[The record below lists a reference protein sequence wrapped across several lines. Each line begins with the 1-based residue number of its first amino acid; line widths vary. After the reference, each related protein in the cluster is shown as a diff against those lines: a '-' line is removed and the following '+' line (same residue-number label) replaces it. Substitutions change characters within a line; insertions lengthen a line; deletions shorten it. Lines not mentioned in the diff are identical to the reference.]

1 MNKNSWSMKTK
12 LPSVTAQLVENQFL
26 RTLQDAFPRHPKQ
39 VNKFLE
45 SDAEILRDLPKPN
58 GFTILKTDAILE
70 EIRTGLYRDPFTI
83 GWMAVTA
90 TISDVATVGATPDGI
105 LLQLQVP
112 KNADADFL
120 GRIYDG
126 INAACTEYGVYVVG
140 GDTNF
145 SNETCVGSTCI
156 GHFEGIWPLSRIGC
170 KAGDLIYTTGK
181 PGAGSLFAFNTL
193 FQGKNLRFRPVAR
206 VKESRVISKFATSC
220 IDSSDGFIPALA
232 NLGELNSIG
241 FSLDIPVEDI
251 ITEEALAA
259 CEYFAIP
266 SWLMLAGPHGDYEL
280 VFTIPPE
287 RQLNFLTAA
296 ADSGWAPTYT
306 GTISSAPGLEFL
318 YQGRN
323 LHTDPSAVANLFSE
337 SDGDIQVYLQSL
349 LQHHRS
355 LL

>member
-1 MNKNSWSMKTK
+1 MKANT
-12 LPSVTAQLVENQFL
+12 STVTAQLVENQFL

-39 VNKFLE
+39 INKFLE
-45 SDAEILRDLPKPN
+45 SDAEVLRDLPKPN

-70 EIRTGLYRDPFTI
+70 EIRTGLYKDPFTI
-83 GWMAVTA
+83 GWMSVTT
-90 TISDVATVGATPDGI
+90 TISDIAAVGASPDGI

-112 KNADADFL
+112 KNADPEFL
-120 GRIYDG
+120 TRIYDG
-126 INAACTEYGVYVVG
+126 INAACIEYGVYVVG

-145 SNETCVGSTCI
+145 STETCVGSTCI

-170 KAGDLIYTTGK
+170 KTGDLIYTTGK

-193 FQGKNLRFRPVAR
+193 YQGKNLRFRPVAR

-220 IDSSDGFIPALA
+220 IDTSDGFIPALA
-232 NLGELNSIG
+232 NLAELNSIG
-241 FSLDIPVEDI
+241 FNLDIPVEDI

-259 CEYFAIP
+259 CEYFALP

-280 VFTIPPE
+280 IFTIPPE
-287 RQLNFLTAA
+287 RQVNFLTAA
-296 ADSGWAPTYT
+296 ADSGWAPTYA
-306 GTISSAPGLEFL
+306 GIVDPSPGLNIL

-323 LHTDPSAVANLFSE
+323 LQTDPSAVANLFTQAE
-337 SDGDIQVYLQSL
+337 GNIQVYLQSL

-355 LL
+355 LI